1 MKKSLCQEKPS
12 DHTPMSG
19 APLKD
24 ADLTAVP
31 ANLPVPEDDGACDH
45 LRGLKVPPIPLAST
59 DGRIVDLSAG
69 QGISIVFFYPMT
81 GRPGVALPEG
91 WDQIPGARGEPA
103 LYFPPS

>member
-1 MKKSLCQEKPS
+1 
-12 DHTPMSG
+12 MSG

-45 LRGLKVPPIPLAST
+45 VRGLKVPSIPLAST
-59 DGRIVDLSAG
+59 DGRTVDLRAG

-103 LYFPPS
+103 LILPPP